1 MSMTW
6 RGGVGLAQ
14 EEPIVI
20 GERPQYQ
27 TVYLEPPTGALRMLG
42 VFSRD
47 TSNQTPRN
55 FEEAYFQETLTLRTV
70 GYVMHPNFLDLDLSG
85 TFGADQSF
93 FSADGTSGETS
104 GTVGAWDMRATLLRD
119 GNLPLTLF
127 SQREQQWINREFGP
141 TLRNTSTNTGAS
153 LEIRTGPIP
162 GRIDVGHSTQQ
173 QTAPDGAEDLELTR
187 DYFSWFASAR
197 IDDVQNLNW
206 SYVYNAIDQ
215 NSSFLGSY
223 ETHTA
228 TVGYDRRF
236 GDRRQHQWTS
246 SLYYFTQ
253 SGDFELQTLRLNQL
267 VRMRHSEDF
276 DTRYQYIFDHNTFAD
291 SERSRHRA
299 TAGFTHRLY
308 ESLVT
313 NGLAGM
319 QYVSSTDGDNSL
331 ELNGDLGFDYT
342 KRVPL
347 GQLSAGL
354 NVGYSVQQN
363 EARSGIVQ
371 IVDDVESFPPED
383 RIIIIGHSIVPGSV
397 FITDPSG
404 IVLTPDVDYTLT
416 TTDNFIQID
425 RVVGGLIPAGG
436 TILVDYRLA
445 PEAAST
451 ITTGRIGTRLRYD
464 IHEGPLKGLGFF
476 GGIRLQEQDI
486 DMDAPD
492 GLTPNSFTDLHY
504 GVDYRWQGLT
514 LSIEQ
519 QHHDSTILPFDAT
532 RAAARYQYRLGGDT
546 TFGANA
552 AWTSIHYPDDRN
564 RVDLMTFS
572 ANVRHNFTPQ
582 LSGSAAVLW
591 RDQTDNLH
599 GDTHGFEQQAEL
611 RWRHRQVDVFAR
623 LRNSMFDTSEE
634 ERTFQRLEIGI
645 QREF

>member
-1 MSMTW
+1 M
-6 RGGVGLAQ
+6 V
-14 EEPIVI
+14 

-27 TVYLEPPTGALRMLG
+27 TVYLEPPSGTLQMLG
-42 VFSRD
+42 VFNRD
-47 TSNQTPRN
+47 TSSESPRR
-55 FEEAYFQETLTLRTV
+55 FDESYFQETLTLRTN
-70 GYVMHPNFLDLDLSG
+70 GYVMHPSFLDLYLSG
-85 TFGADQSF
+85 TFGASQSF
-93 FSADGTSGETS
+93 FSDDDGSGQTD
-104 GTVGAWDMRATLLRD
+104 GIVTAWDTRATLLRD
-119 GNLPLTLF
+119 GGLPLTLF
-127 SQREQQWINREFGP
+127 SQREQQWFSREFGP
-141 TLRNTSTNTGAS
+141 TLESTTTSTGAS
-153 LEIRTGPIP
+153 LDIRQGPIP
-162 GRIDVGHSTQQ
+162 GRIDIGRTTQTQ
-173 QTAPDGAEDLELTR
+173 SGIDGGDDFDVTR
-187 DYFSWFASAR
+187 DYFSWFASTR
-197 IDDVQNLNW
+197 LDDVQNLNW
-206 SYVYNAIDQ
+206 SYVYNSIDQ
-215 NSSFLGSY
+215 NNSFIGSY

-228 TVGYDRRF
+228 TMGYDRRF
-236 GDRRQHQWTS
+236 GGRRQHQWSS

-253 SGDFELQTLRLNQL
+253 TGDFELQTLRLNQL
-267 VRMRHSEDF
+267 VRLQHSESF
-276 DTRYQYIFDHNTFAD
+276 DTRYQYIFDHNTFTD

-313 NGLAGM
+313 SGQTGL
-319 QYVSSTDGDNSL
+319 QYVTSSQGEQTTEIDGDL
-331 ELNGDLGFDYT
+331 AFDYR
-342 KRVPL
+342 KKVPL
-347 GQLSAGL
+347 GRLSAGL
-354 NVGYSVQQN
+354 NVGYSVQYN

-371 IVDDVESFPPED
+371 IVDDVESFPVED
-383 RIIIIGHSIVPGSV
+383 RIVIIGRNIIPGSIL
-397 FITDPSG
+397 ITDPSG

-425 RVVGGLIPAGG
+425 RIVGGLIPAGG
-436 TILVDYRLA
+436 TILVDYRLS

-464 IHEGPLKGLGFF
+464 ITEGPLAGVGVF
-476 GGIRLQEQDI
+476 GGISLQEQDI

-492 GLTPNSFTDLHY
+492 GLTANSFTDLHY
-504 GVDYRWQGLT
+504 GADYHFHGLT

-546 TFGANA
+546 TLGANA

-564 RVDLMTFS
+564 RVDLMTLS

-599 GDTHGFEQQAEL
+599 GDTRGFEQQAEL
-611 RWRHRQVDVFAR
+611 RWRHRQVDVYAR
-623 LRNSMFDTSEE
+623 LRNAMFETSRE